1 MSFLSDLHELS
12 YEAWINA
19 YEGPVRYETWLTIKA
34 QSANAYYT
42 SLLTESHDAY
52 GNVKLGTGALA
63 NLPVGSGAD
72 NVALG
77 DNALNALTSGSDNI
91 AIGEE
96 ALLNVT
102 AGSFNTAVGDGAG
115 KATGVVSVTNGVFL
129 GRNAVPSADG
139 SDNEIVIGVGA
150 EGNGNDTT
158 TLGNAA
164 TEDTYIA
171 GTIHADRPVLLKSY
185 TVSTLPTAATYTG
198 GLIYVSNGTAN
209 KRLAIS
215 DGTNWRFPDGN
226 VVS

>member
-19 YEGPVRYETWLTIKA
+19 YEGPVRYETWLSMKA

-63 NLPVGSGAD
+63 NFPVASGAD

-96 ALLNVT
+96 ALLNVAT
-102 AGSFNTAVGDGAG
+102 GSFNTAIGDGAG
-115 KATGVVSVTNGVFL
+115 KATGVVSVTNGVFI
-129 GRNAVPSADG
+129 GRNAVPSNDG
-139 SDNEIVIGVGA
+139 VDNEIVIGSGA
-150 EGNGNDTT
+150 EGNGDNTAT
-158 TLGNAA
+158 IGNENIEA
-164 TEDTYIA
+164 TYLK
-171 GTIHADRPVLLKSY
+171 GTVYTNKPVLLTSY
-185 TVSTLPTAATYTG
+185 TVSSLPSAVAYTG
-198 GLIYVSNGTAN
+198 GLVYVSNGTAN